1 MYDGGMGTEIE
12 LRIPE
17 SITGEAWCGLAQIER
32 PDAVQTIHEDF
43 IQAGAEIITTN
54 TYSTNRHV
62 LGSANEQDSVVQGNE
77 DAVKVARAAASAAG
91 ARVAKKVWVAG
102 SISNHPPYFF
112 ENVKNTSNSDSDGDD
127 NNNLTKTSQGWPCVA
142 DEFANYV
149 EQGELLKKGGV
160 DFIILEMVKDLE
172 HGETLCAAAETLGLP
187 VFLGV
192 TTAVREDGGVKFRD
206 SDDLLVDGV
215 KKLLAK
221 CQNVVAI
228 NVMHTPMDEIVPSVK
243 AVRSVWEGPIGVYPN
258 NAVAAARFDW
268 QGKAKCFTPDEFAEQ
283 AKEWVACGAQYV
295 GGCCGFGPA
304 HIKAASDVVCMPCE
318 PEKKSIFEAA
328 SSPTSSAS
336 PTTVQ

>member
-17 SITGEAWCGLAQIER
+17 SIKGEAWCGLAQIER
-32 PDAVQTIHEDF
+32 PGAVQTIHEDF

-77 DAVKVARAAASAAG
+77 DAVKVARAAASVAG
-91 ARVAKKVWVAG
+91 ARLEKKVWVAG

-112 ENVKNTSNSDSDGDD
+112 ENVKDASSDS
-127 NNNLTKTSQGWPCVA
+127 NLTNTSQGWPCVE
-142 DEFANYV
+142 DEFANYC

-160 DFIILEMVKDLE
+160 DFIILEMVKDID

-192 TTAVREDGGVKFRD
+192 TTAVREDGAVKLRD
-206 SDDLLVDGV
+206 SDDLLVDGI

-243 AVRSVWEGPIGVYPN
+243 AVRTVWDGPVGVYPN
-258 NAVAAARFDW
+258 NAVAADRHDW
-268 QGKAKCFTPDEFAEQ
+268 QGKAKCFTPDEFAEH

-304 HIKAASDVVCMPCE
+304 HIKAACNVVCMPCE
-318 PEKKSIFEAA
+318 AEKTIFEAVD
-328 SSPTSSAS
+328 PIV
-336 PTTVQ
+336 VQATQAQQQPAVACC